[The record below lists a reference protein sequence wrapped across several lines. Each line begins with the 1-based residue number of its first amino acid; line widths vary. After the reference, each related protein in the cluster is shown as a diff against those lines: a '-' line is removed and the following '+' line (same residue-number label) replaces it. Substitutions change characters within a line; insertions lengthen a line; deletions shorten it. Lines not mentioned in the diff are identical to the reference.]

1 MEKKIWNL
9 YCDVHYAEDLYP
21 HEEHMGCFF
30 GTEEEIKA
38 YVDAENSISSA
49 YDSSSTYGKLSYRA
63 AGEAKVIPAP
73 KKAEDTFIHVS
84 GSWQKRYRMYADDDY
99 GWYIHIWSQ
108 SVGSNSKVD
117 TSEVKYDNSFNEP
130 EVTFYLRGIS
140 GETHKEFLARAKA
153 RTEELLP
160 APEGKKLGE
169 PEEV

>member
-1 MEKKIWNL
+1 MEKKVFNL

-21 HEEHMGCFF
+21 HEEHCGTFF

-49 YDSSSTYGKLSYRA
+49 YDSSSTYGKLSYRE
-63 AGEAKVIPAP
+63 AGEAKVVPAA
-73 KKAEDTFIHVS
+73 KKAEDVVIRVS
-84 GSWQKRYRMYADDDY
+84 GSWQKRYRMRADDDY

-108 SVGSNSKVD
+108 TAGKEDDVN
-117 TSEVKYDNSFNEP
+117 EVTYDRWGEEK
-130 EVTFYLRGIS
+130 EVTFYLRGVT
-140 GETHKEFLARAKA
+140 GETREEFLARAKA